1 MSWAAKR
8 TTTRSEDVAYCLLG
22 IFDVNM
28 PLLYGEGST
37 KAFVRLQEEIMK
49 GSDDQSLFAWYR
61 PNASSEAHGLLA
73 KSPLDFIDSGSVRH
87 ISDVND
93 PHAMTNKGLQITLQM
108 ARLGGD
114 FHVALLCCTISGD
127 RVAIVLRR
135 FPSDRYFRVALD
147 SLKFQ
152 EAMSSL
158 SFLGWDAT
166 QELCIS
172 KKNHIRAEGP
182 VLQRLDQLQLH
193 LRRLPNFTNKH
204 LRFQSQSSKLVS
216 SSPSATPIMI
226 MYSQLFAIICLCGS
240 NNCSLRLLGSQ
251 LMFC

>member
-1 MSWAAKR
+1 VPGVIKNGRGSLRLFSIASKMSWAAKR

-172 KKNHIRAEGP
+172 KKTIYVP
-182 VLQRLDQLQLH
+182 KVLSFSDLINFNYTYDGYQTSPISIYGSKAKVVSWYHLHLQLH
-193 LRRLPNFTNKH
+193 
-204 LRFQSQSSKLVS
+204 Q
-216 SSPSATPIMI
+216 
-226 MYSQLFAIICLCGS
+226 
-240 NNCSLRLLGSQ
+240 
-251 LMFC
+251 

>member
-1 MSWAAKR
+1 VPGVIKNGRGSLRLFSIASKMSWAAKR

-172 KKNHIRAEGP
+172 KKKP
-182 VLQRLDQLQLH
+182 YTC
-193 LRRLPNFTNKH
+193 RR
-204 LRFQSQSSKLVS
+204 SC
-216 SSPSATPIMI
+216 PSAT
-226 MYSQLFAIICLCGS
+226 
-240 NNCSLRLLGSQ
+240 
-251 LMFC
+251 